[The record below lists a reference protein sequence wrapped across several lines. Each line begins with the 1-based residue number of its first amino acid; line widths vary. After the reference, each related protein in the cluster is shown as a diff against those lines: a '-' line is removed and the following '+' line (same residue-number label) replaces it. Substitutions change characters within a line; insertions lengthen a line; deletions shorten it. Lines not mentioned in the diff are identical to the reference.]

1 MKHFHIREFDC
12 AHTGTGGDNM
22 DPEFLENL
30 DRLREICG
38 FPFRITS
45 GWRDATHPVEARKK
59 EPGTGT
65 HCQGLAADIAV
76 TNGLDRLTLVREA
89 LKMDCFNGIGIGN
102 GFVHL
107 DGRKTTPVMWTYYP
121 K

>member
-1 MKHFHIREFDC
+1 
-12 AHTGTGGDNM
+12 M
-22 DPEFLENL
+22 DPEFLELL
-30 DRLREICG
+30 DMLREICG

-45 GWRDATHPVEARKK
+45 GWRDATHPAEAKK
-59 EPGTGT
+59 EKPGT
-65 HCQGLAADIAV
+65 HNQGIAADIIV
-76 TNGLDRLTLVREA
+76 SNSLDRITLVREA

>member
-1 MKHFHIREFDC
+1 MKYFRLEEFAC
-12 AHTGTGGDNM
+12 THTGTGGDNM

-45 GWRDATHPVEARKK
+45 GWRDATHPYEAKK
-59 EPGTGT
+59 EKPGT
-65 HCQGLAADIAV
+65 HHQGLAADIAV
-76 TNGLDRLTLVREA
+76 SGSLDRLTLVREA
-89 LKMDCFNGIGIGN
+89 IKMDCFHGIGIGKD
-102 GFVHL
+102 FVHL
-107 DGRKTTPVMWTYYP
+107 DGRTTTPVMWTYYP

>member
-1 MKHFHIREFDC
+1 
-12 AHTGTGGDNM
+12 M

-45 GWRDATHPVEARKK
+45 GYRDATHPVEARKEK
-59 EPGTGT
+59 PGT
-65 HCQGLAADIAV
+65 HQQGIAADIAV
-76 TNGLDRLTLVREA
+76 SNGLDRLTLVREA

-102 GFVHL
+102 GFLHL

-121 K
+121 N

>member
-1 MKHFHIREFDC
+1 MKHFRLEEFNC
-12 AHTGTGGDNM
+12 AHTGTGGENM

-45 GWRDATHPVEARKK
+45 GYRDATHPVEARKEK
-59 EPGTGT
+59 PGT
-65 HCQGLAADIAV
+65 HQQGIAADIAV

-89 LKMDCFNGIGIGN
+89 LKMDYFNGIGIGN

-107 DGRKTTPVMWTYYP
+107 DGRTTTPVMWTYYP

>member
-1 MKHFHIREFDC
+1 
-12 AHTGTGGDNM
+12 M

-45 GWRDATHPVEARKK
+45 GWRDATHPVEARKEK
-59 EPGTGT
+59 PGT
-65 HCQGLAADIAV
+65 HQQGIAADIAV

-89 LKMDCFNGIGIGN
+89 LKMDCWNGIGVGN
-102 GFVHL
+102 GFIHL
-107 DGRKTTPVMWTYYP
+107 DTRKTTPVMWTYYP

>member
-1 MKHFHIREFDC
+1 
-12 AHTGTGGDNM
+12 M

-45 GWRDATHPVEARKK
+45 GWRDATHPVEARKEK
-59 EPGTGT
+59 PGT
-65 HCQGLAADIAV
+65 HQQGIAADIAV

-89 LKMDCFNGIGIGN
+89 VRMDSFNGIGIGD

>member
-12 AHTGTGGDNM
+12 THTGTGGENM

-45 GWRDATHPVEARKK
+45 GWRDATHPVEARKEK
-59 EPGTGT
+59 PGTHNLGI
-65 HCQGLAADIAV
+65 AVDIAV
-76 TNGLDRLTLVREA
+76 SNGFERMNIVHEA
-89 LKMDCFNGIGIGN
+89 LKMGFSGIGVAK
-102 GFVHL
+102 GFVHV
-107 DGRKTTPVMWTYYP
+107 DMRTTTPVMWTYG
-121 K
+121 

>member
-1 MKHFHIREFDC
+1 MKYFRLEEFNC
-12 AHTGTGGDNM
+12 THTGTGGENM

-45 GWRDATHPVEARKK
+45 GWRDATHPVEARKEK
-59 EPGTGT
+59 PGT
-65 HCQGLAADIAV
+65 HQQGIAADIAV
-76 TNGLDRLTLVREA
+76 TNSVDRLTLVREA
-89 LKMDCFNGIGIGN
+89 LKMDSFNGIGIGD

>member
-1 MKHFHIREFDC
+1 VKYFRLEEFNC
-12 AHTGTGGDNM
+12 THTGKGGDNM

-45 GWRDATHPVEARKK
+45 GYRDSTHPVEAKK
-59 EPGTGT
+59 EKPGY
-65 HCQGLAADIAV
+65 HAQGLAADIKV
-76 TNGLDRLTLVREA
+76 SNSLDRLTLVREA

-102 GFVHL
+102 GFCHL

>member
-1 MKHFHIREFDC
+1 MKYFRLEEFNC
-12 AHTGTGGDNM
+12 THTGTGGENM

-45 GWRDATHPVEARKK
+45 GWRDATHPVEARKEK
-59 EPGTGT
+59 PGT
-65 HCQGLAADIAV
+65 HQQGIAADIAV

-89 LKMDCFNGIGIGN
+89 LKMDSFNGIGIGD

>member
-1 MKHFHIREFDC
+1 MKYFRLEEFDC
-12 AHTGTGGDNM
+12 THTGTGGDNM

-45 GWRDATHPVEARKK
+45 GWRDATHPYEAKK
-59 EPGTGT
+59 KKPGT
-65 HCQGLAADIAV
+65 HHQGIAADIAV
-76 TNGLDRLTLVREA
+76 SGSLDRLTLVREA
-89 LKMDCFNGIGIGN
+89 IKMDCFHGIGIGKD
-102 GFVHL
+102 FVHL
-107 DGRKTTPVMWTYYP
+107 DGRTTTPVMWTYYP

>member
-1 MKHFHIREFDC
+1 MKHFHLREFDC
-12 AHTGTGGDNM
+12 THTGTGGDNM
-22 DPEFLENL
+22 DPEFLELL
-30 DRLREICG
+30 DMLREICG

-45 GWRDATHPVEARKK
+45 GWRDATHPAEAKK
-59 EPGTGT
+59 EKPGT
-65 HCQGLAADIAV
+65 HNQGIAADIIV
-76 TNGLDRLTLVREA
+76 SNSLDRITLVREA